1 MNKKTCK
8 ICLEKKD
15 LNCFSI
21 KNYLYRKDGSNYID
35 TKCKKCKSNET
46 KQIYHIKK
54 IYKKPIHKYCN
65 ICEKYCENL
74 CLDHDHKT
82 KKFRGW
88 LCRSCNVGLGRLGDD
103 LESIKKVVQY
113 LKQSSIKQFIE

>member
-1 MNKKTCK
+1 MNKKVCK
-8 ICLEKKD
+8 ICLKKKD
-15 LNCFSI
+15 LNDFYV
-21 KNYLYRKDGSNYID
+21 KNHLRKKDGSNYIE
-35 TKCKKCKSNET
+35 TKCKKCKSNEILN
-46 KQIYHIKK
+46 IYRLKK
-54 IYKKPIHKYCN
+54 IYKSPIHKYCY
-65 ICEKYCENL
+65 ICNKYCKTL

-113 LKQSSIKQFIE
+113 LKQSSI